1 MKVDSTTAMTA
12 GDFGSSTSTSFGSCV
27 SNPDT
32 PSPTESPS
40 KSPSK
45 APTLKVCFSM
55 CFILFIYFSD
65 MVTDIHYASHIIIY

>member
-1 MKVDSTTAMTA
+1 MKVDGTTAMTA
-12 GDFGSSTSTSFGSCV
+12 GDFGNSTSTSFGSCV

-45 APTLKVCFSM
+45 APTLKVCFFQCLSF
-55 CFILFIYFSD
+55 CLFTFPI
-65 MVTDIHYASHIIIY
+65 